1 MGAPLGPA
9 ELWYVGR
16 RNWRHFLLAWLF
28 PLFLYLSFVA
38 ESLLGPIRSSTAI
51 WIEIGSVGV
60 LVLASI
66 VSSAPYRRRNATL
79 GQTFFCILLV
89 PIVIF
94 VLLSLLPFR
103 FPITITEIPTGT
115 NAGWM
120 KP

>member
-16 RNWRHFLLAWLF
+16 SNWRHFLLAWLF

-38 ESLLGPIRSSTAI
+38 ESLLGPIRSSNAT
-51 WIEIGSVGV
+51 WTEVGSVSV
-60 LVLASI
+60 LVLTGI
-66 VSSAPYRRRNATL
+66 VSSAPYRRRKATL
-79 GQTFFCILLV
+79 GQTFFWILLV

-103 FPITITEIPTGT
+103 FPITITEIPTGP
-115 NAGWM
+115 NVGRM
-120 KP
+120 NP